1 MYKVVSVIDCK
12 AKAMEFNI
20 KALLRQYRRVLFITR
35 KPSKDEFTGAGK
47 ICLIGIFLMGLI
59 GFGIFLAFTLLL
71 PGV

>member
-1 MYKVVSVIDCK
+1 
-12 AKAMEFNI
+12 MEFDI
-20 KALLRQYRRVLFITR
+20 KGLLRRYRRVLFITR

-47 ICLIGIFLMGLI
+47 ICLIGIFLIGLI

>member
-1 MYKVVSVIDCK
+1 MN
-12 AKAMEFNI
+12 FNFDI

-47 ICLIGIFLMGLI
+47 ICLIGIFLIGAI